1 VVIAEIEILKL
12 FLLVFAR
19 FGGLMVS
26 APILGSANFP
36 ATAKI
41 GLAGLTALIITPTLP
56 ALPEALPADA
66 MPFALIAA
74 EEFLIGLLLGFVM
87 GLVFA
92 AVQLGGQIMDMQTGF
107 GMMNV
112 FNPAM
117 ETQFPIFGFLLFILG
132 VMYMLVIQ
140 GHHMMIRA
148 LIATYEHAPIGGL
161 PTDPDLYLRLA
172 SMGSMIFVDGIML
185 AAPVATAMLLAY
197 LTMGLLG
204 RVVPQIQLFV
214 VGFPVT
220 IATGLI
226 VIGFSIGM
234 YIEVL
239 DGMFYRSFRDIESL
253 IRAMG

>member
-1 VVIAEIEILKL
+1 MVIAEIEILKL

-26 APILGSANFP
+26 APVLGSQNFP
-36 ATAKI
+36 AIAKI
-41 GLAGLTALIITPTLP
+41 GLAGLAALIITPTLP
-56 ALPEALPADA
+56 ALPGPLPAEA
-66 MPFALIAA
+66 MPFAVIGA
-74 EEFLIGLLLGFVM
+74 EEFLIGLLVGFVM

-92 AVQLGGQIMDMQTGF
+92 AIQLGGQIMDMQTGF

-132 VMYMLVIQ
+132 VMYLLVIQ
-140 GHHMMIRA
+140 GHHLMIRA
-148 LIATYEHAPIGGL
+148 LIATYEHVPIGGI
-161 PTDPDLYLRLA
+161 PTDADLYFKLA
-172 SMGSMIFVDGIML
+172 SMGSLIFVDGIML

-226 VIGFSIGM
+226 VIAFAMGV
-234 YIEVL
+234 YIEIL
-239 DGMFYRSFRDIESL
+239 DGMFYRSFGAVEQL
-253 IRAMG
+253 IKAMG